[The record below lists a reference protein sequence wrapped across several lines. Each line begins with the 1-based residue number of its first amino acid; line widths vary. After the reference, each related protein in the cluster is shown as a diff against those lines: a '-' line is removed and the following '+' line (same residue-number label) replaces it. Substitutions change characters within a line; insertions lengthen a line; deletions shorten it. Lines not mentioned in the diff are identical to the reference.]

1 MIEQK
6 FKEIVEERNVEKIQ
20 SYFFVN
26 FNLQRNSEKFSM
38 SDYALFADAELN
50 RYGIRFFSA
59 DNGETRFVNDSSSW
73 DKKLWTDLRIE
84 LEYNFSREK
93 FNNIVTVMKHL
104 RESGHPDFQPRIKPP
119 KSAASSKNHS
129 ADSRDSQSSSNYN
142 RNNFGLGALGGGLA
156 GGVLGKMV
164 GVTVG
169 GVVLGVAVGLA
180 AVYYLNQR
188 NDE

>member
-1 MIEQK
+1 MVSQK
-6 FKEIVEERNVEKIQ
+6 FKTVVQDLDVAKIQ
-20 SYFFVN
+20 SHILVDINLDRNRESFLLAEYAAYADSVLASN
-26 FNLQRNSEKFSM
+26 GLSLFNEDNKDSRFI
-38 SDYALFADAELN
+38 SDSN
-50 RYGIRFFSA
+50 
-59 DNGETRFVNDSSSW
+59 SW

-84 LEYNFSREK
+84 LEYNFSRK
-93 FNNIVTVMKHL
+93 RFNNIVTVMKHL

-129 ADSRDSQSSSNYN
+129 ADSSDSQSSSNYN

-164 GVTVG
+164 GVTFG

>member
-1 MIEQK
+1 MIENK
-6 FKEIVEERNVEKIQ
+6 FKAIVEERNVEKIQ

-26 FNLQRNSEKFSM
+26 FNLQRNSEKFSI
-38 SDYALFADAELN
+38 SDYAIYADAELN
-50 RYGIRFFSA
+50 RHGIHFFAA
-59 DNGETRFVNDSSSW
+59 DNGETCFVSDSSSW

-93 FNNIVTVMKHL
+93 FNNIVSVMTHL
-104 RESGHPDFQPRIKPP
+104 RESGHPDFQLKITSP
-119 KSAASSKNHS
+119 KNAASSKTHS
-129 ADSRDSQSSSNYN
+129 AESSSHQDSSNYSQK
-142 RNNFGLGALGGGLA
+142 NFGLGALGGGLA
-156 GGVLGKMV
+156 GGVIGKMV
-164 GVTVG
+164 GLTFG